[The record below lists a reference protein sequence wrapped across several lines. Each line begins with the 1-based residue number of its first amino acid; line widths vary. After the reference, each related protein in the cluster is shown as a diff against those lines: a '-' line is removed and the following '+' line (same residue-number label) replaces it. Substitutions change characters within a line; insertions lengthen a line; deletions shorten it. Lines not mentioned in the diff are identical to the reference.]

1 MDTWAQLITSIGF
14 PSVACLA
21 LAWYVNHRTEKNDEY
36 IKDLGK
42 EHREE
47 ISKLN
52 DQHTTIMLAYKD
64 EIKDALNNNTLVMQR
79 LCDKLDREKVISEK

>member
-1 MDTWAQLITSIGF
+1 MDWAQLITSIGF
-14 PSVACLA
+14 PSVCCLA
-21 LAWYVNHRTEKNDEY
+21 LAWYVNHTNDKHDEY
-36 IKDLGK
+36 VRELGK

-47 ISKLN
+47 TAKLN
-52 DQHTTIMLAYKD
+52 EQHTAIMLAYKD